1 LKFWSTLHWSVCDDV
16 CVSEVVTEM
25 EVENESLT
33 LQTSGMPAVTETD
46 MLSEMVVEKVQ
57 L

>member
-1 LKFWSTLHWSVCDDV
+1 VLD
-16 CVSEVVTEM
+16 EVTEM
-25 EVENESLT
+25 EVENESLR
-33 LQTSGMPAVTETD
+33 LQTSGMVTPTSTD